1 MTGSV
6 RSVLEALA
14 RGEIDVDEGLIQL
27 RRRLD
32 TENLGFARI
41 DHHRQLRQG
50 LAEVVYGEGK
60 LPEESIAIV
69 THLCSRGAP
78 VVIATRVDPEVHA
91 EVSREFPGAVYHPRA
106 RLLIVEQEPPADV
119 GSIVIAVAGTTDL
132 PVAEEAYYV
141 ARALGN
147 RTQLLVDVG
156 VAGVHRLLDQMD
168 ALTEARVIIVVAGM
182 EGALASV
189 VGGLVDRPV
198 LAVPSPVGYGA
209 AFGGVTALLAMLSS
223 CALGVGVLN
232 IGNGVGAAFLASKIN
247 HLGEPGHGQAGA
259 TP

>member
-14 RGEIDVDEGLIQL
+14 RGAIDVDEGIIQL

-32 TENLGFARI
+32 TEDLGFARI

-78 VVIATRVDPEVHA
+78 VVIATRVGPEVHA
-91 EVSREFPGAVYHPRA
+91 EVIRQFPSAVYHARA
-106 RLLIVEQEPPADV
+106 RLLIVEQEPPTSV
-119 GSIVIAVAGTTDL
+119 GNLVIAAAGTTDL

-147 RTQLLVDVG
+147 HTRLLVDVG
-156 VAGVHRLLDQMD
+156 VAGLHRLLDQMD
-168 ALTEARVIIVVAGM
+168 ALTDARVIVVVAGM

-189 VGGLVDRPV
+189 VGGLVDCPV
-198 LAVPSPVGYGA
+198 LAVPSPIGYGA

-247 HLGEPGHGQAGA
+247 HLGEPNSGGVRTA
-259 TP
+259 P

>member
-1 MTGSV
+1 MTLSV

-14 RGEIDVDEGLIQL
+14 RGEIGVDQALTQL

-41 DHHRQLRQG
+41 DHQRQLRQG
-50 LAEVVYGEGK
+50 VAEVVYGEGK
-60 LPEESIAIV
+60 LAEESIAIV
-69 THLCSRGAP
+69 SHLCSRGAP
-78 VVIATRVDPEVHA
+78 VVIATRVGPEVYTG
-91 EVSREFPGAVYHPRA
+91 VSREFPNAAYHPRP
-106 RLLIVEQEPPADV
+106 RLLVVEQEPSASV
-119 GSIVIAVAGTTDL
+119 GNIVIAAAGTTDL

-141 ARALGN
+141 AQALGN
-147 RTQLLVDVG
+147 HTQLIVDVG
-156 VAGVHRLLDQMD
+156 VAGIHRLLDQMG
-168 ALTEARVIIVVAGM
+168 ALTEANVVIVVAGM

-209 AFGGVTALLAMLSS
+209 AFEGVTALLAMLSS
-223 CALGVGVLN
+223 CALGVGVFN

-247 HLGEPGHGQAGA
+247 HLGQAGDGRPQA
-259 TP
+259 AR